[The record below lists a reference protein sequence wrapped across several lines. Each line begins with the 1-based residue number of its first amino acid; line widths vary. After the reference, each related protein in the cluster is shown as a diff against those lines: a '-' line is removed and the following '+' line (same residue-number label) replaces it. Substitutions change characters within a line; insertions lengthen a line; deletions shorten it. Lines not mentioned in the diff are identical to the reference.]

1 MSRFIKFLWSL
12 VSLIPLFFVLMLVFF
27 ADYFWNKTMQ
37 YSLPLGIIS
46 AAIFTVLLIIGIVI
60 IKILIKKLNGISF
73 EIEEIESKDGTVASS
88 IMTYLLPLITI
99 TFNEINWMA
108 FAGLVIVMIIL
119 LCLTRV
125 VLLNPLVYFFG
136 YKYYTIKAKSGAK
149 YTLIT
154 RREKFNKNNKKI
166 LVEIFE
172 DIYIE
177 LEDTNA

>member
-1 MSRFIKFLWSL
+1 MSGFIKFLWSL
-12 VSLIPLFFVLMLVFF
+12 VSLIPLFFVLILVFF
-27 ADYFWNKTMQ
+27 ADYIWGKTLP
-37 YSLPLGIIS
+37 YSLPFAIVCTILL
-46 AAIFTVLLIIGIVI
+46 AALLIIGILI
-60 IKILIKKLNGISF
+60 IKCLIKKLNRISF

-99 TFNEINWMA
+99 TFNEINWIA
-108 FAGLVIVMIIL
+108 FAGLVIVMLIL

-125 VLLNPLVYFFG
+125 VLLNPLLYFFG

-154 RREKFNKNNKKI
+154 RTEKFNKNNKKI
-166 LVEIFE
+166 MVEIFD

-177 LEDTNA
+177 LEDTNV

>member
-1 MSRFIKFLWSL
+1 MSGFVKFLWSL

-27 ADYFWNKTMQ
+27 ADYFWGKTMP
-37 YSLPLGIIS
+37 YSLLFAIIS
-46 AAIFTVLLIIGIVI
+46 TVILVALLIIGVVI
-60 IKILIKKLNGISF
+60 IKCLIKKLNGISF

-99 TFNEINWMA
+99 TFNEINWIA
-108 FAGLVIVMIIL
+108 FAGLVVVMLIL

-125 VLLNPLVYFFG
+125 VLLNPLLYFFG

-154 RREKFNKNNKKI
+154 RTEKFNKNNKKI
-166 LVEIFE
+166 MVEIFD

-177 LEDTNA
+177 LEDTNV